1 MRSSLLLLLLRL
13 PLLSHCCCSCC
24 GWLLPP
30 LLLLPAASHFPR
42 HECELEAAKHAA
54 EMLGVSVRSLRK
66 KDRVC
71 TLAVEERL
79 RAIQPLLQ
87 GKPPH
92 DIEAANP
99 ETGFKMDAE
108 SSHLRL
114 FRRTSRAVRAF
125 MCAVVW
131 AGFELWGDVQSCV
144 SRLVRA
150 IVCTA
155 SGRGCLHSGFGVAA
169 HAGGKKHMLSRPPL
183 GGEFPGI
190 STS

>member
-1 MRSSLLLLLLRL
+1 MLLLLLLRL

-24 GWLLPP
+24 GWLPPP

-99 ETGFKMDAE
+99 ETGWVQNGCRELALALVSANKSGRACVYVR
-108 SSHLRL
+108 SCVGRLRL
-114 FRRTSRAVRAF
+114 V
-125 MCAVVW
+125 
-131 AGFELWGDVQSCV
+131 G
-144 SRLVRA
+144 
-150 IVCTA
+150 
-155 SGRGCLHSGFGVAA
+155 
-169 HAGGKKHMLSRPPL
+169 
-183 GGEFPGI
+183 
-190 STS
+190 